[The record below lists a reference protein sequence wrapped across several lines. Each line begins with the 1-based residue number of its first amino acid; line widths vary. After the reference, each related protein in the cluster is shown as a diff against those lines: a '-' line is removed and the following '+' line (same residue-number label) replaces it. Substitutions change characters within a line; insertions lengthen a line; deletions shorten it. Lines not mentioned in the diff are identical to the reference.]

1 MTLWILL
8 AVMSLVAV
16 GFAVWPLYR
25 HQRSLSPLIGASVI
39 FVVALSSGLYYRQG
53 SPDLPSGAASA
64 GAGAPGMDDA
74 INALA
79 DRLAA
84 NPDNPE
90 GWQMLGRS
98 YMSIGNYTGAV
109 EAFEKA
115 VELES
120 AQNPQALVSLGEAL
134 LASTGSEI
142 DGRVASLFENALALD
157 PNNPQA
163 LFYGGIGAFN
173 RGNTNLAADR
183 WERLLSLNPPAEI
196 QGILQQRIAEWRGE
210 APPATQLP
218 ELPSP
223 EPPAAT
229 AEAVVEESPGP
240 LSEGA
245 VVRARIF
252 LSAEAVAALPAEAT
266 VFLIA
271 RDPAVPVPPIAAAR
285 RRLSE
290 LPAYVEIGDRE
301 SMVPGRELSSF
312 AEFELIARVSLSG
325 QPSAQPGDW
334 FGSIIV
340 APAGGND
347 IELEIQEQVR

>member
-25 HQRSLSPLIGASVI
+25 HQRSLSPLIGITVI
-39 FVVALSSGLYYRQG
+39 LVVALSSGLYYRQG
-53 SPDLPSGAASA
+53 SPDLPSGGA
-64 GAGAPGMDDA
+64 GAAAPGMDDA

-79 DRLAA
+79 ERLAA

-120 AQNPQALVSLGEAL
+120 AQKPQALVSLGEAL

-173 RGNTNLAADR
+173 RGDTALAADR

-210 APPATQLP
+210 APPLMPAP
-218 ELPSP
+218 EVPAQ
-223 EPPAAT
+223 EPDEAPAET
-229 AEAVVEESPGP
+229 VVDVSPGA

-245 VVRARIF
+245 VVRARIS
-252 LSAEAVAALPAEAT
+252 LSAEAVATLPAEAT

-271 RDPAVPVPPIAAAR
+271 RDPAVPVPPIAATR
-285 RRLSE
+285 RRLTD
-290 LPAYVEIGDRE
+290 LPAYVELGDRE
-301 SMVPGRELSSF
+301 SMVPGRELSKF
-312 AEFELIARVSLSG
+312 PEFELIARVSLSG

-334 FGSIIV
+334 FGTIIV
-340 APAGGND
+340 TPAGSND
-347 IELEIQEQVR
+347 VELQIQEQVQ

>member
-25 HQRSLSPLIGASVI
+25 HKRSLSPLIGASVI
-39 FVVALSSGLYYRQG
+39 FVVVLSSGLYYRQG
-53 SPDLPSGAASA
+53 SPDLSSGGARASA
-64 GAGAPGMDDA
+64 AAPGMDDA

-79 DRLAA
+79 ERLAA

-98 YMSIGNYTGAV
+98 YMSVGNYTGAV

-115 VELES
+115 IELES

-134 LASTGSEI
+134 LASTDSEI

-173 RGNTNLAADR
+173 RGDSALAADR
-183 WERLLSLNPPAEI
+183 WERLLGLSPPAEI

-210 APPATQLP
+210 APPATEHP
-218 ELPSP
+218 ELPVS
-223 EPPAAT
+223 ESAAAT
-229 AEAVVEESPGP
+229 AEAVVEVSPGA

-245 VVRARIF
+245 VVRARIT

-266 VFLIA
+266 VFVIA
-271 RDPAVPVPPIAAAR
+271 RD
-285 RRLSE
+285 
-290 LPAYVEIGDRE
+290 
-301 SMVPGRELSSF
+301 LSS
-312 AEFELIARVSLSG
+312 S
-325 QPSAQPGDW
+325 
-334 FGSIIV
+334 
-340 APAGGND
+340 
-347 IELEIQEQVR
+347 

>member
-1 MTLWILL
+1 MTFWILL
-8 AVMSLVAV
+8 AVMSLAAVA
-16 GFAVWPLYR
+16 FAVWPLYR
-25 HQRSLSPLIGASVI
+25 HQRSLSPLIGFAVI

-53 SPDLPSGAASA
+53 SPDLPSGSPSA

-79 DRLAA
+79 ERLAA

-98 YMSIGNYTGAV
+98 YMSVGNYLGAV

-115 VELES
+115 IELES

-134 LASTGSEI
+134 LASTGSEV

-173 RGNTNLAADR
+173 RGDTALAADR
-183 WERLLSLNPPAEI
+183 WERLLGLSPPAEI
-196 QGILQQRIAEWRGE
+196 QGILEQRIAEWRGE
-210 APPATQLP
+210 TPPAMTH
-218 ELPSP
+218 P
-223 EPPAAT
+223 EPPV
-229 AEAVVEESPGP
+229 AEATEEAADAVVVESPGS

-245 VVRARIF
+245 VVRARIS
-252 LSAEAVAALPAEAT
+252 LSPEAVAALPAEAT

-301 SMVPGRELSSF
+301 SMVPGRELSKF

-325 QPSAQPGDW
+325 QPGSQPGDW
-334 FGSIIV
+334 FGSMIV
-340 APAGGND
+340 TPASTND
-347 IELEIQEQVR
+347 VELEIQEQVQ